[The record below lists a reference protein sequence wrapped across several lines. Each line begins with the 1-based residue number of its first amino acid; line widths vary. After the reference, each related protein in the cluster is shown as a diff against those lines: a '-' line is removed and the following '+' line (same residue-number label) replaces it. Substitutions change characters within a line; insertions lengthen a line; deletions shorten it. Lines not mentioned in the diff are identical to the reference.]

1 MGVGVDDTKRTSAAA
16 RFGSLLKINRSA
28 SLFSSRLAR
37 AVGWLLGSVLDFA
50 IDDVCVLCRKP
61 GTSEIPEGPGGSLVM
76 PVRHRSVFGYVE
88 ITNHPVCGSCAA
100 RLPVALGPGGLGY
113 QVGTC
118 AVMTQGG
125 DVFDGPEP
133 QSATDRR
140 STSEPTPGRRI
151 PVISP
156 YMIDDNILKIMHLI
170 KFGRYEAL
178 TGPVAKSILWA
189 TRTFGPV
196 PGEGDVVVPVPM
208 DPWGLKRRGFNQ
220 SERIAV
226 QIATGLD
233 LPVQTGYLT
242 KTGRTRPQSRTRT
255 EDRADNVRGVFSC
268 PRGVAPELAGRGVLL
283 VDDLVTT
290 GATAAACASTLRA
303 AGAGSITVIC
313 FGRAL

>member
-1 MGVGVDDTKRTSAAA
+1 VGVDDTKRMSAVA
-16 RFGSLLKINRSA
+16 RFGSLLKINRPA

-37 AVGWLLGSVLDFA
+37 IAGWLIGSVLDFT

-61 GTSEIPEGPGGSLVM
+61 GTPEIPEGPGSCLVM

-88 ITNHPVCGSCAA
+88 ITNHPVCGTCAA

-113 QVGTC
+113 QVGAYVVVSHGR
-118 AVMTQGG
+118 AVFG
-125 DVFDGPEP
+125 GPEP
-133 QSATDRR
+133 QGAIDRR
-140 STSEPTPGRRI
+140 LPSGSPHGRPI
-151 PVISP
+151 SVISP

-170 KFGRYEAL
+170 KFSGYEAL

-189 TRTFGPV
+189 ARTFDPV

-208 DPWGLKRRGFNQ
+208 DSWGLKRRGFNQ
-220 SERIAV
+220 SERFAR
-226 QIATGLD
+226 QIAAGLD

-255 EDRADNVRGVFSC
+255 EDRADNVRGAFTC
-268 PRGVAPELAGRGVLL
+268 PRTAVSELAGRRVLL

-290 GATAAACASTLRA
+290 GATAAACASTLLE